1 MPNSQNYNIAVLK
14 VHTVLVWCQT
24 LGKHMVQPPLY
35 PSFGLLINHKR
46 KTAVPPIPSLQML
59 AQPYPL
65 LSQGKGPHSTTADN
79 CCLLLANT
87 IQLKQEPE
95 EKQF

>member
-1 MPNSQNYNIAVLK
+1 MPNIQNYSFAVLK
-14 VHTVLVWCQT
+14 VHTVLVWSQT
-24 LGKHMVQPPLY
+24 LGKHMAQPPLY
-35 PSFGLLINHKR
+35 SCFVLLIIHKR
-46 KTAVPPIPSLQML
+46 KIAMPPIPSLQML

-65 LSQGKGPHSTTADN
+65 FSQCKGPHSTKANN

-87 IQLKQEPE
+87 IQLNQEPE

>member
-1 MPNSQNYNIAVLK
+1 MPNIQNDSITVLK
-14 VHTVLVWCQT
+14 VHTVLVWSQT
-24 LGKHMVQPPLY
+24 LGKHMVQSPLY
-35 PSFGLLINHKR
+35 PHFVLLIIHKR
-46 KTAVPPIPSLQML
+46 EMAVPPIPSLQML
-59 AQPYPL
+59 AQSYPL
-65 LSQGKGPHSTTADN
+65 LSQGKGPHSPTANN